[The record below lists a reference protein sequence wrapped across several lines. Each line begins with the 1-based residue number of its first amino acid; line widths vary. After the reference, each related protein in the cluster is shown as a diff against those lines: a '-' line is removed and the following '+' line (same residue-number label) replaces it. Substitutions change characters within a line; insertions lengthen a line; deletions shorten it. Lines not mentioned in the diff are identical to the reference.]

1 MRSVLILASQ
11 FLLSFGLSTAL
22 AQESAPPEPVQR
34 PTANSSRKGHMHQ
47 KTLNAE
53 DRSTLIRVALES
65 KTPRHAERDCS
76 HLVHSIYE
84 RAGFPYTYADSDDL
98 YDGAEGFQRVSKP
111 QSADLVV
118 WPGHVGIVT
127 QPLHHSF
134 FSFLS
139 RGPGIDDYQSRYWR
153 SRGTPRFYRY
163 LKNHACEGC
172 VLASR
177 RAR

>member
-1 MRSVLILASQ
+1 MRRVLILASL

-22 AQESAPPEPVQR
+22 AQESAPPHS
-34 PTANSSRKGHMHQ
+34 PTANASHKSRKHQ
-47 KTLNAE
+47 ATLNTE
-53 DRSTLIRVALES
+53 DRSEVIRVALES
-65 KTPRHAERDCS
+65 KAPRRAERDCS

-98 YDGAEGFQRVSKP
+98 YDGTEGFQRVSKP

-118 WPGHVGIVT
+118 WHGHVGIVT
-127 QPLHHSF
+127 QPSHHSF

-153 SRGTPRFYRY
+153 SRGKPRFYRY
-163 LKNHACEGC
+163 VKNHACDGC
-172 VLASR
+172 VLATR
-177 RAR
+177 RTR